1 MLCQKWHYKR
11 CCSSWSRWDN
21 AIALFAQRP
30 HFLAFDHNFC
40 PKWPHLFISLLLTIS
55 LAQSGPICNIQP
67 HLHISFQL
75 CVSLKIIT
83 LNTQFQL
90 WECICISSL
99 NVLCPSIEALWLC
112 IFLFC
117 VISLSF
123 NQPLLEDCFA
133 LWLKHLALWPLQT
146 GLIKTSANYAF
157 WPAHSASVFSYVFSK
172 SYILCIFLGAGI
184 VYLVFV
190 YFHVIMHCVISSANY
205 ERCACVFLPLS
216 APLSAL
222 QPRRLAALSIK
233 P

>member
-1 MLCQKWHYKR
+1 MHMY
-11 CCSSWSRWDN
+11 
-21 AIALFAQRP
+21 
-30 HFLAFDHNFC
+30 FLSKC
-40 PKWPHLFISLLLTIS
+40 VV
-55 LAQSGPICNIQP
+55 PI
-67 HLHISFQL
+67 H
-75 CVSLKIIT
+75 
-83 LNTQFQL
+83 
-90 WECICISSL
+90 
-99 NVLCPSIEALWLC
+99 WLC

-123 NQPLLEDCFA
+123 YKPLLVDCFA

-157 WPAHSASVFSYVFSK
+157 WPAHSASVFSYVFCK
-172 SYILCIFLGAGI
+172 SYILCIFLHPCP
-184 VYLVFV
+184 VYLCPCIHALCVFVFV